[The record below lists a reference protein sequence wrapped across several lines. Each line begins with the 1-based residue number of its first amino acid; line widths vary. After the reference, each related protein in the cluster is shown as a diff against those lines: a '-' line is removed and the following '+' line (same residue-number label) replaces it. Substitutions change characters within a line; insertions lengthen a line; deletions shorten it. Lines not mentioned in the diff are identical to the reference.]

1 MSRDLASLL
10 LATRGRKLMSVTLTL
25 LFLVLTTLFVFVY
38 FVVVA
43 QLTKCVVP
51 HIDNNI
57 VCLFVCCSHRVMVEV
72 SRSTTH
78 TSDGF
83 SNTLKY

>member
-1 MSRDLASLL
+1 M
-10 LATRGRKLMSVTLTL
+10 
-25 LFLVLTTLFVFVY
+25 FVY

-57 VCLFVCCSHRVMVEV
+57 VCLFVCLLFSQ
-72 SRSTTH
+72 
-78 TSDGF
+78 SDGG
-83 SNTLKY
+83 SIEINDTHIRRLLKHTEILTVHTYIHVGKFRMAIKWAYRGRKNQEKKR